1 MALEPAAVGDPFD
14 ALADEN
20 RRRILTLLAE
30 RERPVH
36 ELAAQLPI
44 SRPAVSRHLR
54 LLSEAGFVSEERE
67 GTLRIYSLREEGV
80 VAVGEYLQRVWG
92 EAATRFRLMAE
103 NTEEPGTTE

>member
-1 MALEPAAVGDPFD
+1 MAPEPAAGDPFD

-20 RRRILTLLAE
+20 RRKILSLLAE

-67 GTLRIYSLREEGV
+67 GTLRIYSLREEGLA
-80 VAVGEYLQRVWG
+80 AVEEYLRRTWG

-103 NTEEPGTTE
+103 NTERVDNTE